1 MPLNGILGVS
11 YVPSASSI
19 CTMKCGSKLG
29 ILYYKEPNMLTLDDV
44 VTARQV
50 IAGRLHRTPLSAQV
64 GARLYLKLENWQ
76 KTGSFKPRGVL
87 NKIATLSPA
96 ERARGLVT
104 ASAGNHAQALAWA
117 AAAEGVACTV
127 VMPQTAPAAKLAAT
141 QGYGGTI
148 VLEPSTLTVFSR
160 AQALAGEHGYTFV
173 PPFDDPAIVAGQG
186 TVGLEIL
193 DDLPDAGTVVV
204 PIGGG
209 GLIAGIALAIKSQRP
224 GVRLVGVEP
233 AGAAKMWRSRQAG
246 QAVRLDQIQTIAD
259 GLSAPFAGELPFA
272 LVQQYVDDLVLVDDA
287 DIQRAMT
294 LILERCK
301 LLAEPAGAAA
311 VAALLCGAVGAL
323 AQEPVVAILSGG
335 NVDAARLA
343 QLLAPPTSLS

>member
-1 MPLNGILGVS
+1 
-11 YVPSASSI
+11 
-19 CTMKCGSKLG
+19 
-29 ILYYKEPNMLTLDDV
+29 MLTLDDV
-44 VTARQV
+44 VTARQA
-50 IAGRLHRTPLSAQV
+50 IAGRLHRTPLIHSAALSAQV
-64 GARLYLKLENWQ
+64 GAQLYLKLENWQ

-87 NKIATLSPA
+87 NKIATLGPA

-141 QGYGGTI
+141 QGYGGTV
-148 VLEPSTLTVFSR
+148 VLEPSTLTVFNR
-160 AQALAGEHGYTFV
+160 AQALAAEYGYTFV

-193 DDLPDAGTVVV
+193 EDLSDARTVVV

-224 GVRLVGVEP
+224 GVRIVGVEP
-233 AGAAKMWRSRQAG
+233 DGAAAMWRSRQAG
-246 QAVRLDQIQTIAD
+246 HAVRLEQIQTIAD

-272 LVQQYVDDLVLVDDA
+272 LVEKYVDDLVLVHDA
-287 DIQRAMT
+287 DIQEAMR

-301 LLAEPAGAAA
+301 LLAEPGGAAA
-311 VAALLCGAVGAL
+311 VAGLLCGALTAPIQG
-323 AQEPVVAILSGG
+323 PVVAILSGG
-335 NVDAARLA
+335 NVDAARLV
-343 QLLAPPTSLS
+343 QLLGPPASIS

>member
-1 MPLNGILGVS
+1 
-11 YVPSASSI
+11 
-19 CTMKCGSKLG
+19 
-29 ILYYKEPNMLTLDDV
+29 LYDKERNMLTLDDV

-50 IAGRLHRTPLSAQV
+50 IAGRVHRTPLIQSAALSAQI
-64 GARLYLKLENWQ
+64 GARLYLTREYWP

-96 ERARGLVT
+96 ERACGLVT

-141 QGYGGTI
+141 QGYGGTV
-148 VLEPSTLTVFSR
+148 VLEPSTLTVISR
-160 AQALAGEHGYTFV
+160 AQALAAEHGYTFV
-173 PPFDDPAIVAGQG
+173 PPFDDPAIIAGQG

-224 GVRLVGVEP
+224 GVRIVGVEP
-233 AGAAKMWRSRQAG
+233 VGAAKMWRSRQAG

-287 DIQRAMT
+287 HIQRAMT

-311 VAALLCGAVGAL
+311 VAALLCGAVAAP
-323 AQEPVVAILSGG
+323 AQEPIVAILSGG
-335 NVDAARLA
+335 NIDATRLA
-343 QLLAPPTSLS
+343 QLLAPPTSIS

>member
-1 MPLNGILGVS
+1 
-11 YVPSASSI
+11 
-19 CTMKCGSKLG
+19 
-29 ILYYKEPNMLTLDDV
+29 MLTLDDV

-50 IAGRLHRTPLSAQV
+50 IAGRLHRTPLIHSTALSAQI
-64 GARLYLKLENWQ
+64 GAQLYLKLENWQ

-127 VMPQTAPAAKLAAT
+127 VMPQTASAAKLAAT

-148 VLEPSTLTVFSR
+148 VLEPSTLTVINR
-160 AQALAGEHGYTFV
+160 AQALAAEHGYTFV

-224 GVRLVGVEP
+224 AVRIIGVEP
-233 AGAAKMWRSRQAG
+233 VGAAKMWRSRQERH
-246 QAVRLDQIQTIAD
+246 AVHLDRVQTIAD

-272 LVQQYVDDLVLVDDA
+272 LVERYVDDLVLVDDA

-311 VAALLCGAVGAL
+311 VAALICGAVAAP
-323 AQEPVVAILSGG
+323 AQAPVVAILSGG

-343 QLLAPPTSLS
+343 QLLAPPISR